1 MRRTRGIRRRTNT
14 VRYEQDRS
22 RKGLGVYSA
31 VGLLVIGIAEV
42 LMFRKVWFVA
52 TFFTPIVWSG
62 YILFVDSLIYMRKGE
77 SLIRTRTKEFVLML
91 PLSIAFW
98 LIFEFY
104 NLFIEN
110 WHYVHLPEKLWV
122 RWLGYGWSFATIWPA
137 ILETGELIE
146 TTGLF
151 GKIGRPRRISRRGL
165 VAFIVIGAVCLIVPI
180 IYPSRYLAAPVWVG
194 FTFLLDPIN
203 TLRGRP
209 SLLGD
214 LKDGRTH
221 TLWSLLLA
229 GLICGVLWEFWNYW
243 ALAKWEYT
251 VPILGDVKLFEM
263 PILGYLGFPAFAVE
277 AWVMYA
283 FVRPS
288 NQDKR

>member
-1 MRRTRGIRRRTNT
+1 MS
-14 VRYEQDRS
+14 EQGRS
-22 RKGLGVYSA
+22 RRGFGGYGV
-31 VGLLVIGIAEV
+31 VGLLMIVVAEV

-62 YILFVDSLIYMRKGE
+62 YILFVDSLIFMRKGE

-110 WHYVHLPEKLWV
+110 WHYVNLPEKLWV

-137 ILETGELIE
+137 LLETGELIE

-151 GKIGRPRRISRRGL
+151 GKVGRARRISRRLL
-165 VAFIVIGAVCLIVPI
+165 VGFIVVGSVCLIVPI
-180 IYPSRYLAAPVWVG
+180 VYPSQYLAGPVWLG
-194 FTFLLDPIN
+194 FTLLLDPLN
-203 TLRGRP
+203 CLRGRK

-214 LKDGRTH
+214 LKAGRSN
-221 TLWSLLLA
+221 TLWSLLLG
-229 GLICGVLWEFWNYW
+229 GLICGALWEFWNYW

-277 AWVMYA
+277 AWIMYA
-283 FVRPS
+283 FVRRP
-288 NQDKR
+288 RT

>member
-1 MRRTRGIRRRTNT
+1 MRRTHI
-14 VRYEQDRS
+14 VRYTQDRS
-22 RKGLGVYSA
+22 GRGFGGYGV
-31 VGLLVIGIAEV
+31 VGLLVIVVAEV

-62 YILFVDSLIYMRKGE
+62 YILFVDSLIFMRKGQ

-104 NLFIEN
+104 NLFIDN
-110 WHYVHLPEKLWV
+110 WHYVNLPEELWV

-137 ILETGELIE
+137 LLETGELIE

-151 GKIGRPRRISRRGL
+151 GKVGRARRISRRLL
-165 VAFIVIGAVCLIVPI
+165 VGFIGVGSVCLIVPI
-180 IYPSRYLAAPVWVG
+180 VYPSPYLAAPVWLG
-194 FTFLLDPIN
+194 FTLLLDPLN
-203 TLRGRP
+203 CLRGRE

-214 LKDGRTH
+214 LKAGRSN
-221 TLWSLLLA
+221 TLWSLLLG
-229 GLICGVLWEFWNYW
+229 GLICGALWEFWNYW

-263 PILGYLGFPAFAVE
+263 PILGYLGFPPFAVE

-283 FVRPS
+283 FVRRPRTS
-288 NQDKR
+288 

>member
-1 MRRTRGIRRRTNT
+1 
-14 VRYEQDRS
+14 V
-22 RKGLGVYSA
+22 
-31 VGLLVIGIAEV
+31 VGLLVIVVAEV

-62 YILFVDSLIYMRKGE
+62 YILFVDSLIFMRKGE

-104 NLFIEN
+104 NLFIDN
-110 WHYVHLPEKLWV
+110 WHYINLPEKLWV

-137 ILETGELIE
+137 LLETGELIE

-151 GKIGRPRRISRRGL
+151 GRVGRARRISQRLLGT
-165 VAFIVIGAVCLIVPI
+165 FIVIGMVCLTVPI
-180 IYPSRYLAAPVWVG
+180 LHPSRYLAAPVWLG
-194 FTFLLDPIN
+194 FTLLLDPLN
-203 TLRGRP
+203 YLRGRR

-214 LKDGRTH
+214 LKGGRSN
-221 TLWSLLLA
+221 TLWSLLLG
-229 GLICGVLWEFWNYW
+229 GLICGALWEFWNYW

-263 PILGYLGFPAFAVE
+263 PVLGYLGFPAFAVE

-283 FVRPS
+283 FVRPHS
-288 NQDKR
+288 SSVIRH